1 LELLLI
7 PRSKSATEITDF
19 EGEVFGFIEQVF
31 LNEDAKLFFYFK
43 AFR

>member
-43 AFR
+43 SF